1 MSDRQDKTE
10 RLTTYRDEVRDTVVK
25 SSLSGVAATVLAVT
39 ISSPAGLGGMIGT
52 SLASGA
58 PADSAATADALSNL
72 SPYPA
77 PITQVEL
84 REIRQTLRDSALALR
99 EARRD
104 TNAEIAHIR
113 SIAAGN
119 HIVSV
124 APMAEVAQVGAGMS
138 VTDEA
143 APSVEVAQAPV
154 EQLPVAVEYDAPQA
168 QLMTTAEL
176 SYGGGDEYGLK
187 PRDRNMELAEL
198 LLTY

>member
-1 MSDRQDKTE
+1 MSDRQDKAE
-10 RLTTYRDEVRDTVVK
+10 RLTTYRDEVRDTVIK

-77 PITQVEL
+77 PITPVEL

-99 EARRD
+99 DARRD

-119 HIVSV
+119 HIVSLS
-124 APMAEVAQVGAGMS
+124 PMAEVAQVGAGMS
-138 VTDEA
+138 VTDA
-143 APSVEVAQAPV
+143 APSVEVAQAPI
-154 EQLPVAVEYDAPQA
+154 EQMPVAVEYEAPQA

-176 SYGGGDEYGLK
+176 SYGGGDEYGVK